1 MSTLRLAVPAR
12 VFIGLGSNMGDRQ
25 GWLEAALAKLAAIP
39 ELTLKQRSS
48 LYETEP
54 IGPPQDSYLNLVQE
68 ASSCL
73 GAPELLGHLLRIEAE
88 LGRVRQG
95 KWGPRN
101 IDLDLLLFGAEVIDL
116 PGLKVPHPELHRRGF
131 VLVPLAEI
139 APELIHPV
147 LELSVTELAAQ
158 HPGGVQRL
166 N

>member
-1 MSTLRLAVPAR
+1 MSTLRLAVPVR

-25 GWLEAALAKLAAIP
+25 GWLEAALVKLATIP
-39 ELTLKQRSS
+39 DLTLKQRSS

-73 GAPELLGHLLRIEAE
+73 GAPELLGNLLRIEVE
-88 LGRVRQG
+88 LGRVREQ

-101 IDLDLLLFGAEVIDL
+101 IDLDLLLFGEEVIDL

-147 LELSVTELAAQ
+147 LGLSVTELAVQ
-158 HPGGVQRL
+158 HPGGVRRL
-166 N
+166 S